1 MYYTYCDWGLK
12 FHSIRPFTGPSSI
25 RSGARSIRV
34 FSGRRQ
40 QFSGRWPS
48 RCCNT
53 TCQTRVWGYYCCRYI
68 KFFTLLFLSRFSCS
82 SKHLSLFSDETT
94 GSDHLQKNKEYYFTI
109 FIYIAGACLLRSS
122 SFTYYFIYIFILYEI
137 CKSIGK

>member
-34 FSGRRQ
+34 FSRRRQ

-48 RCCNT
+48 RCCNST
-53 TCQTRVWGYYCCRYI
+53 SQTRVWGYYCCRYI

-82 SKHLSLFSDETT
+82 SKHLSLFLWWNDRFKKIKNIILPFLYILLVLACCVPL
-94 GSDHLQKNKEYYFTI
+94 HLRTI
-109 FIYIAGACLLRSS
+109 L
-122 SFTYYFIYIFILYEI
+122 YIFSFYM
-137 CKSIGK
+137 KYVSQ